1 MTFSAL
7 LTALLSFQFL
17 FSPILSQYDCPEPDV
32 SAAFRELAALIN
44 VFEYAFYL
52 PVHYVCQAQGS
63 SLGSYRSLSI
73 IANYTPIDGNLT
85 TVMFQM
91 SCNSSSWEAD
101 LDVGFVTPAPGLIN
115 APTRTDCLWCNN
127 TLVGDRCHGKCH
139 WVLLP

>member
-7 LTALLSFQFL
+7 LAALLFFQFL
-17 FSPILSQYDCPEPDV
+17 FPPILSQYDCPEPDISV
-32 SAAFRELAALIN
+32 AFHELAALIN
-44 VFEYAFYL
+44 ISLSMLYS
-52 PVHYVCQAQGS
+52 PVYYVCQAQGS

-91 SCNSSSWEAD
+91 SCNSNSWEAD
-101 LDVGFVTPAPGLIN
+101 PDGGVATPATGLIN

-127 TLVGDRCHGKCH
+127 TLVDDRCYGECH
-139 WVLLP
+139 WVLLL